1 MSNKSKLYGAAVT
14 TIMVTLMYFT
24 VAGLMGSAAAGE
36 SAKPNAFTHA
46 VFAELATATW

>member
-1 MSNKSKLYGAAVT
+1 MSNKGKVYGAA
-14 TIMVTLMYFT
+14 VTLMYFT